1 MLVMLD
7 DYVQHAEVATKLVN
21 TAPLVWSTGV
31 DHLGDVPALRE
42 FLSVH
47 GLVTARPAAGDLA
60 AVHHL
65 RDRLRPVVE
74 HADLAGASALTGG
87 ASAVTIVPDR
97 GWAVDVPDDAAAG
110 RLLAVVAGLG
120 VLGARLRLGPD
131 RFRTCAAGCL
141 GLFIDTSRAGRR
153 RFCMPELCGNR
164 INTARHRAR
173 RRSFPDDSREPH

>member
-1 MLVMLD
+1 MRVLLD

-47 GLVTARPAAGDLA
+47 GLVTTRPAARDLA
-60 AVHHL
+60 AVHDL

-74 HADLAGASALTGG
+74 QADLAGASALTG
-87 ASAVTIVPDR
+87 SARTVTIVPDR
-97 GWAVDVPDDAAAG
+97 GWAVDVPDDAAAAH
-110 RLLAVVAGLG
+110 LLAVVAGLG
-120 VLGARLRLGPD
+120 VLGARLHLGPE
-131 RFRTCAAGCL
+131 RFRTCAAGCP

-153 RFCMPELCGNR
+153 RYCMPELCGNR